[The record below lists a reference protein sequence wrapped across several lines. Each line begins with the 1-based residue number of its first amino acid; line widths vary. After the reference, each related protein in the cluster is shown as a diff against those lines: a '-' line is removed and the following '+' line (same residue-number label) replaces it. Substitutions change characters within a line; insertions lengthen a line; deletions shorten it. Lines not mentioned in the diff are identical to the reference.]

1 MVSNYSVFNKF
12 IVMISCPS
20 DIVLMEPKGLAAYF
34 QSIGALCGLAESVV
48 YSEASG
54 AMFAAMTPEAFL
66 MALNRPLDPSVL
78 KELRAIQ
85 GLIQHKIKDTV
96 PSFLDSICKGVVL
109 GHVNTLFP
117 ETSGQT
123 STTEVKDHR
132 VDPSSHKEA
141 SNSIQFYEVAVLGCW
156 NNAVLQIPVN
166 SVGCYSDGSSS
177 PTHSCPSPL
186 PRGSLVDIVLKTG
199 CSARS
204 PIGTDHIRLVV
215 PCSNTWEASLMGLL
229 SMVHDHLSA
238 IRKVSYSPYHAGM
251 YSTPPFISP
260 KKQCTHRDGEMF
272 TKIALA
278 DVLESPEA
286 MSQEHTSYMEQAAF
300 RSIDEDMAC
309 NSSSH
314 DGPYNTNVDNN
325 TDSLKPISAPS
336 PIEYE
341 PMSPPSEQL
350 FPSYLFAN
358 SSKTYTD
365 LFGRLSAS
373 TSGEIPCYTDVCAV
387 AMPTSGFYAPLPQP
401 PGVPLS
407 MHKSLS
413 ETPLSFMSAPHIILP
428 NAITNAH
435 INHTLLNNTM
445 RCFNGL
451 IYKYNPMLVL
461 PLSTRFRGRIEFIQD
476 GYGCIVCPPFAKQGQ
491 AAQSTP
497 AFMNPEFI
505 VGADQAGCA
514 GMRKVFQSLINI
526 PQDVH
531 SMMSYSPPNISS
543 LSSFNIADGLSLCC
557 FFAAPWVQ
565 ASLNTPDCSLMRG
578 DIVEF
583 NLVHGYGYVDDY
595 AIYGSANQP
604 FYPLI
609 SSAALEAMTKHGGR
623 ISKGKGEKHRAEKR
637 KGEDTHMKHSLSAP
651 AVSMNSLVKFN
662 RADLADYY
670 FLHQSTSNTAE
681 YITLLADKITV
692 VKNTRVT
699 KSQWHSLL
707 VDGHIYQGVVYT
719 FNEAENYGFIK
730 SYGNRMQA
738 GTLSQG
744 IEVYFRPSPSSTWK
758 PERGSFVSFKAK
770 WVDSKAQAREVKP
783 IYSRTNSFFF
793 GQCLGIF
800 PPFAIIRA
808 VAHIEHKLSTEK
820 HAFSGRTVDFL
831 QCRGLLAT
839 GTDPDPYI
847 YDNYDL
853 STSCR
858 EVDPYW
864 ASDIYFVR
872 TKTLAQALK
881 ISLSVGSYV
890 GFNIDPDISTH
901 LRAINLSVIDPSIF
915 IDILSYIQKNSSSS
929 IISSLQHTALT
940 QQSIEKLP
948 WSLSFRTPTRSEPTP
963 LRAFTF
969 HLELGSLQA
978 IFQEGVLQDTSFLH
992 MYQIRL
998 SSKYDTQLLN
1008 VPMSSVLR
1016 PLEAATPSSQYVLV
1030 CSEIDSTN
1038 VLANQLHE
1046 LGYSNTLLPSTPPS
1060 SPAISLALLVNS
1072 SSTCYAMQVS
1082 YITDE
1087 YVILNNLV
1095 VKYDSST
1102 GVEYVEPSLFY
1113 VGVPRS
1119 AYPLAC
1125 MFFGMTVYLTVL
1137 SAKSEQLASGL
1148 VLGKLFTNR
1157 DYILVV
1163 FILSSV
1169 DIEITAPA
1177 QAQS

>member
-1 MVSNYSVFNKF
+1 
-12 IVMISCPS
+12 MISSPS

-34 QSIGALCGLAESVV
+34 QSMGTLCGLAESII

-66 MALNRPLDPSVL
+66 TALNRPLDPSIL
-78 KELRAIQ
+78 KELRTLQ
-85 GLIQHKIKDTV
+85 SLIQHKIRDTV

-109 GHVNTLFP
+109 GHVSAPFP
-117 ETSGQT
+117 EINERSPAINTDDYQ
-123 STTEVKDHR
+123 
-132 VDPSSHKEA
+132 VDYSSHKDA
-141 SNSIQFYEVAVLGCW
+141 SNTSQFYEIAVLGCW
-156 NNAVLQIPVN
+156 NNAVLHIPIN
-166 SVGCYSDGSSS
+166 SVGCCSDESNS
-177 PTHSCPSPL
+177 HNYMYPSPL
-186 PRGSLVDIVLKTG
+186 PRGSLVDIVLKIG

-204 PIGTDHIRLVV
+204 PISTDHIKLVV
-215 PCSNTWEASLMGLL
+215 PCPNTWEASLMGLL
-229 SMVHDHLSA
+229 SMVHDHLST
-238 IRKVSYSPYHAGM
+238 RKVSHSAFQMGMHPASP
-251 YSTPPFISP
+251 FVSP
-260 KKQCTHRDGEMF
+260 KRQPNHGDEKIF

-286 MSQEHTSYMEQAAF
+286 MSQEHTSYLEQAVF
-300 RSIDEDMAC
+300 KSIDEDMAC

-314 DGPYNTNVDNN
+314 DGLYNINVD
-325 TDSLKPISAPS
+325 THVDSLKPISAPS

-350 FPSYLFAN
+350 FPSYLFSNA
-358 SSKTYTD
+358 SHTYTD

-373 TSGEIPCYTDVCAV
+373 ASGEIPCYTDVCPV
-387 AMPTSGFYAPLPQP
+387 TMPTSGFYAHLPQP
-401 PGVPLS
+401 PGVPIS

-413 ETPLSFMSAPHIILP
+413 ETPLSFMTAPHNILP
-428 NAITNAH
+428 SATTNAYV
-435 INHTLLNNTM
+435 NHTLLSNAM
-445 RCFNGL
+445 QCFNSL

-476 GYGCIVCPPFAKQGQ
+476 GYGCIVCPPFNKQGKVVQ
-491 AAQSTP
+491 TTP
-497 AFMNPEFI
+497 TFMNPEFI
-505 VGADQAGCA
+505 MSAEKSGCTSL
-514 GMRKVFQSLINI
+514 RKVFQSLINI
-526 PQDVH
+526 TQDVY
-531 SMMSYSPPNISS
+531 SMMTYSTPNISM

-565 ASLNTPDCSLMRG
+565 TSPNTPDGSLMRG

-583 NLVHGYGYVDDY
+583 NLVYGYGYVDDY
-595 AIYGSANQP
+595 AVYGSANQP

-609 SSAALEAMTKHGGR
+609 SNAALESMNKHGGR
-623 ISKGKGEKHRAEKR
+623 ISKGKGEKHRVEKK
-637 KGEDTHMKHSLSAP
+637 KGDDTSMKHSLSAP
-651 AVSMNSLVKFN
+651 AVSANSLVKFN
-662 RADLADYY
+662 RADLTDYY
-670 FLHQSTSNTAE
+670 FLHQSTGNASE

-719 FNEAENYGFIK
+719 FNDAENYGFIK

-808 VAHIEHKLSTEK
+808 VAHIDHKLSAEK
-820 HAFSGRTVDFL
+820 HTFSGRTVDFL
-831 QCRGLLAT
+831 QCRGLLST
-839 GTDPDPYI
+839 GIEPEPYI
-847 YDNYDL
+847 YDNYDP
-853 STSCR
+853 SSSCR

-864 ASDIYFVR
+864 ASDVYFVR

-901 LRAINLSVIDPSIF
+901 LRAVNLSVIDPSIF
-915 IDILSYIQKNSSSS
+915 IDILSYIQRYSSSS
-929 IISSLQHTALT
+929 MISCFQNTAPT
-940 QQSIEKLP
+940 PQSIEKLP
-948 WSLSFRTPTRSEPTP
+948 WSLNFHTPTRSEPTP

-978 IFQEGVLQDTSFLH
+978 IFQEGTLQDSGFLQV
-992 MYQIRL
+992 YQIRL
-998 SSKYDTQLLN
+998 SSKYDTQLLS

-1016 PLEAATPSSQYVLV
+1016 PLEVAVPSSQYVLV
-1030 CSEIDSTN
+1030 CSEIDPTN
-1038 VLANQLHE
+1038 VLPNQLHE
-1046 LGYSNTLLPSTPPS
+1046 LGYSNTLLPNGPPS
-1060 SPAISLALLVNS
+1060 PLSISLALLVNS

-1095 VKYDSST
+1095 VRYDSST
-1102 GVEYVEPSLFY
+1102 AVDHVEPSLFY

-1119 AYPLAC
+1119 TYPSAY
-1125 MFFGMTVYLTVL
+1125 MFFGMTVYLTIL
-1137 SAKSEQLASGL
+1137 STKPEQLASGL
-1148 VLGKLFTNR
+1148 VLGKLFTNK

-1163 FILSSV
+1163 FILSSI
-1169 DIEITAPA
+1169 DIEITAPV
-1177 QAQS
+1177 QAQG